1 MVWRPDYATTAQVKA
16 FLGIDPSDTSED
28 AEIATAIT
36 AASSA
41 INRATSRQFGKSDTA
56 TLRSYNAV
64 WDRHRPTPAWVV
76 VIDDLYDATGLVVTI
91 GGVTVTAANYTLE
104 EVNALADGRVYTS
117 LVFGASAEAKPS
129 VSAPRVDMTTDKWGW
144 PAVPV
149 TILSACKLQTGR
161 FHKRKDALFGVAG
174 SPQDGSEVRL
184 LAQIDPDVRVMLSD
198 YVRRWGAV

>member
-16 FLGIDPSDTSED
+16 FLGITDSVDDT
-28 AEIATAIT
+28 EIASAIT
-36 AASSA
+36 AASRT
-41 INRATSRQFGKSDTA
+41 IDRATSRQFGKSDTA
-56 TLRSYNAV
+56 TARSYNAV

-76 VIDDLYDATGLVVTI
+76 MIDDLFDATGLVVTI

-104 EVNALADGRVYTS
+104 EVNALADGKVYTS

-149 TILSACKLQTGR
+149 AILGACKLQTGR

>member
-16 FLGIDPSDTSED
+16 FLGITDSVDDT
-28 AEIATAIT
+28 EIASAIT
-36 AASSA
+36 AASRT
-41 INRATSRQFGKSDTA
+41 IDRATSRQFGKSDTA
-56 TLRSYNAV
+56 TARSYNAV

-76 VIDDLYDATGLVVTI
+76 MIDDLFDATGLVVTI

-149 TILSACKLQTGR
+149 AILGACKLQTGR

>member
-16 FLGIDPSDTSED
+16 FLGITDSVDDT
-28 AEIATAIT
+28 EIASAIT
-36 AASSA
+36 AASRT
-41 INRATSRQFGKSDTA
+41 IDRATSRQFGKSDTA
-56 TLRSYNAV
+56 TARSYNAV

-76 VIDDLYDATGLVVTI
+76 MIDDLFDATGLVVTI